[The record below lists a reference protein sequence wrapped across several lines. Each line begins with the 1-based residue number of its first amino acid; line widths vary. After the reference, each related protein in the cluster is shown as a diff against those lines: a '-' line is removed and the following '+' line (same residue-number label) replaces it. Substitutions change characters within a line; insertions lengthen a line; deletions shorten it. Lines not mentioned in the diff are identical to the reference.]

1 MGTIPCPGRRSAAF
15 LPVTIPEEPHRALS
29 LPKTHPWEQ
38 SFQVNCGQ
46 LPMIIIQHL
55 KKIGAVKVLLRVT
68 NSKSNDTI
76 GF

>member
-15 LPVTIPEEPHRALS
+15 LPGNDTGGTSPGT
-29 LPKTHPWEQ
+29 LPSKDHPWEQ

-55 KKIGAVKVLLRVT
+55 KKIGAVRVLLRVT